1 MKEVIFISGAYRAKT
16 INDTFAN
23 IMHARNAAI
32 RLWSM
37 NFIVICPHL
46 NSFLMDGIC
55 DDSIWLEGD
64 LEILKRCDAIYML
77 DGWED
82 SEGARKELGLAIK
95 LGKKS
100 YFEVDDNF
108 GEYDD

>member
-1 MKEVIFISGAYRAKT
+1 MEVIFVSGKYRGKT
-16 INDTFAN
+16 EWEVKQNIYHAEKRARMLWMNGFA
-23 IMHARNAAI
+23 
-32 RLWSM
+32 
-37 NFIVICPHL
+37 VVCPHL
-46 NSFLMDGIC
+46 NTAFLGGS